1 MEWFLAHTD
10 QVFRLTG
17 LHLYQSIVP
26 LVLGVVIAVPLA
38 ALIRSN
44 RRLSGAVLATGSLL
58 YTIPSLALFV
68 TLPAILGTRIL
79 DISNIIIALTIYAVA
94 LMLRVAVDA
103 FNSVDD
109 GVRQAATAMGYRP
122 LRRFLTVD
130 LPLSVP
136 VLIAG
141 LRVVSVSNIS
151 MVSVGALIGVEN
163 LGFFFRDGLRRYF
176 ITEIV
181 VGIVATLV
189 LAFLMDLVFV
199 LLQRALTPWLRA
211 GRSGSTSAVGPDGD
225 KPAGRSST
233 GSTGGGS
240 RVPGSTL
247 ATAPDAALKGA

>member
-1 MEWFLAHTD
+1 
-10 QVFRLTG
+10 
-17 LHLYQSIVP
+17 
-26 LVLGVVIAVPLA
+26 
-38 ALIRSN
+38 
-44 RRLSGAVLATGSLL
+44 
-58 YTIPSLALFV
+58 
-68 TLPAILGTRIL
+68 
-79 DISNIIIALTIYAVA
+79 
-94 LMLRVAVDA
+94 
-103 FNSVDD
+103 
-109 GVRQAATAMGYRP
+109 MGYRP

-211 GRSGSTSAVGPDGD
+211 GRVPGTSAGMFGLRKRRRGSAAGVSGSGAEAPVGT
-225 KPAGRSST
+225 PA
-233 GSTGGGS
+233 
-240 RVPGSTL
+240 
-247 ATAPDAALKGA
+247 AAPDVALKGA

>member
-1 MEWFLAHTD
+1 MEWFLSHTD

-26 LVLGVVIAVPLA
+26 LVLGIIIAVPLA
-38 ALIRSN
+38 ALVRNSN
-44 RRLSGAVLATGSLL
+44 RVRGTILAAGSLL

-103 FNSVDD
+103 FDSVDD
-109 GVRQAATAMGYRP
+109 GARQAAVAMGYRP

-163 LGFFFRDGLRRYF
+163 LGFFFRDGLRRFF

-181 VGIVATLV
+181 VGIVATLI

-199 LLQRALTPWLRA
+199 LLQRALTPWLRT
-211 GRSGSTSAVGPDGD
+211 GRAPAASVGMFGLRRRRRSSTSAAG
-225 KPAGRSST
+225 PAGAT
-233 GSTGGGS
+233 GA
-240 RVPGSTL
+240 VIPV
-247 ATAPDAALKGA
+247 AAPDVAVKGA

>member
-1 MEWFLAHTD
+1 MEWFLSHTD

-17 LHLYQSIVP
+17 LHLIQAVVP
-26 LVLGVVIAVPLA
+26 LVLGVLIAVPAA
-38 ALIRSN
+38 ALIRGN
-44 RRLSGAVLATGSLL
+44 KRLRGTVLATGSLL

-103 FNSVDD
+103 FESVDD
-109 GVRQAATAMGYRP
+109 GVRQAAVAMGYRP

-181 VGIVATLV
+181 VGIIATLV

-211 GRSGSTSAVGPDGD
+211 GRVSGSSDSGSGPAAPD
-225 KPAGRSST
+225 
-233 GSTGGGS
+233 GSTGTGTGS
-240 RVPGSTL
+240 RSAVRAGTV
-247 ATAPDAALKGA
+247 AAAPDAALKGA